1 MLYTVEGAGGEIMG
15 AYRLCGCASEGA
27 TPQPIVSIFPNCRV
41 SVRGGEH
48 ICAQHLA
55 ERDASVA
62 VEDWQH
68 AEKVLEAMAEAM
80 RVIGLPH
87 VDEAIQDALAAAK
100 GSHVYYADERD
111 RLRGRG

>member
-1 MLYTVEGAGGEIMG
+1 VPYAVEGAGGEKER

-27 TPQPIVSIFPNCRV
+27 TPQPIVSIFPSCRV

-48 ICAQHLA
+48 ICARRLA

-80 RVIGLPH
+80 RVIGLPRCRTPWSP
-87 VDEAIQDALAAAK
+87 LRAATSTTPTNAT
-100 GSHVYYADERD
+100 G
-111 RLRGRG
+111 

>member
-1 MLYTVEGAGGEIMG
+1 MG